1 MEPAV
6 LSRTALGR
14 YYNNMRLRIVALA
27 LALACGFTA
36 PMEAKQK
43 TAKYASK
50 PAKVKKPKIRKY
62 KPAKFKASKFKPAK
76 VK

>member
-1 MEPAV
+1 M
-6 LSRTALGR
+6 
-14 YYNNMRLRIVALA
+14 ALA

-43 TAKYASK
+43 TAKYGSK

>member
-1 MEPAV
+1 MRF
-6 LSRTALGR
+6 RT
-14 YYNNMRLRIVALA
+14 VALA

-43 TAKYASK
+43 ATKFSSK
-50 PAKVKKPKIRKY
+50 PAKVKQPKFKKY
-62 KPAKFKASKFKPAK
+62 KPAKFKTSKFKPAK

>member
-1 MEPAV
+1 MSRS
-6 LSRTALGR
+6 LYRGYYKNMKFRTA
-14 YYNNMRLRIVALA
+14 ALA

-36 PMEAKQK
+36 PVEAKQK
-43 TAKYASK
+43 TPKVYSK
-50 PAKVKKPKIRKY
+50 PGKVTKAKVKKY